1 MPYPTTRCSFRQ
13 VIAYSFK
20 SAITRREKQRR
31 TWIRPPGYSTFLI
44 FCYNLHTRDHS
55 PQRALRPQ
63 HPSTE
68 WIPLKVGVFSAL
80 FSHTFRGRRPRTAL
94 CGFPVPKVGVF
105 SAISSPTFRGHRPHT
120 ALCGFPVPKVGV
132 FFALFSPTFR
142 GHRPRTA
149 LCGFS
154 VPKVGVFSALFSPTS
169 GEAAGAELAA
179 GELSGRRWEEAGTR
193 VVGKGWEQIKKR
205 GRGSGG

>member
-1 MPYPTTRCSFRQ
+1 MPYLTTRCGFRQ

-55 PQRALRPQ
+55 PQRAFRPQ

-80 FSHTFRGRRPRTAL
+80 FSPTFRGR
-94 CGFPVPKVGVF
+94 
-105 SAISSPTFRGHRPHT
+105 RPHT
-120 ALCGFPVPKVGV
+120 ALCGFPVLKVGV
-132 FFALFSPTFR
+132 FSALFSPTFR
-142 GHRPRTA
+142 GRRPHTA
-149 LCGFS
+149 LCGFP
-154 VPKVGVFSALFSPTS
+154 VLKVGVFSALFSPTS
-169 GEAAGAELAA
+169 GEAAGAEPAA

>member
-1 MPYPTTRCSFRQ
+1 MPYLTTRCGFRQ

-55 PQRALRPQ
+55 PQRAFRPQ

-80 FSHTFRGRRPRTAL
+80 FSPTFRGRRPCTAL
-94 CGFPVPKVGVF
+94 CGFPVLKVGVF
-105 SAISSPTFRGHRPHT
+105 SAI
-120 ALCGFPVPKVGV
+120 
-132 FFALFSPTFR
+132 
-142 GHRPRTA
+142 
-149 LCGFS
+149 
-154 VPKVGVFSALFSPTS
+154 FSPTS